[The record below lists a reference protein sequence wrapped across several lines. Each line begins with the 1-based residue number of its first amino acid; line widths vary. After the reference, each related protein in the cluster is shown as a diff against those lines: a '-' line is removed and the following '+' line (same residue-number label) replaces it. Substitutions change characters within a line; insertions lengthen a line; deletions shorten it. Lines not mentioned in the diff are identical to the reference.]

1 MKQARILVVE
11 DEPIISLDIQSTL
24 RAMGHE
30 ISGVAVLG
38 EEALEKAC
46 ELHPDLVL
54 MDIKLSGELDGV
66 EAAAHIRKLLQIP
79 VIFLTA
85 YSEDTTLERA
95 KATEPYGYL
104 IKPLV
109 ERDLRIAIEMA
120 LHKHQAERRTA
131 DRERW
136 FSNTLA
142 SMGEAVIATDPQG
155 EIRFIN
161 PLAES
166 ITGWRRAEAVGQHVD
181 TVLVLSEK
189 DTPGDG
195 GSPLAQALLEGFAL
209 DWGCNTYLW
218 PRQGGPQTPVEYSA
232 TRIRHE
238 SGETVGV
245 VIVFRDI
252 SPRKQMEQ
260 EREGLIQELQNALAK
275 VKTLSGMLPIC
286 AGCKKIRDD
295 RGYWEVVEAYLKKHA
310 DVTFTHG
317 LCPDCIRKRYPD
329 FADEILATLSPN
341 ELASPE
347 AEPASK
353 AAV

>member
-1 MKQARILVVE
+1 MKKARILVVE

-24 RAMGHE
+24 RTLGHE
-30 ISGVAVLG
+30 VAGVAMLG

-66 EAAAHIRKLLQIP
+66 EAAGHIKRLLQIP

-95 KATEPYGYL
+95 KATEPYAYL

-120 LHKHQAERRTA
+120 LHKHQAERRVEE
-131 DRERW
+131 RERW
-136 FSNTLA
+136 FNDTLA
-142 SMGEAVIATDPQG
+142 SVGEAVIATDPQG

-161 PLAES
+161 PLAEA
-166 ITGWRRAEAVGQHVD
+166 ITGWRRNEAIGQHLD

-195 GSPLAQALLEGFAL
+195 GSPLAQALLEGFAM
-209 DWGCNTYLW
+209 DWSCNTCLW
-218 PRQGGPQTPVEYSA
+218 PRQGGPQTPIDYSA
-232 TRIRHE
+232 TRIRHDN
-238 SGETVGV
+238 GETVGV

-252 SPRKQMEQ
+252 SPRKQLER
-260 EREGLIQELQNALAK
+260 EREGLIRELQSALAK

-295 RGYWEVVEAYLKKHA
+295 QGYWEAVEGYLKKHA
-310 DVTFTHG
+310 DVTFTHS
-317 LCPDCIRKRYPD
+317 LCPACIRQRYPD
-329 FADEILATLSPN
+329 FAEEILATLPPN
-341 ELASPE
+341 ELVPREEE
-347 AEPASK
+347 AVSK
-353 AAV
+353 